1 MKRLTLLCA
10 VVVLVA
16 GCASNRGG
24 TGTYYDT
31 TRGTGTSPAYE
42 TPPPV
47 NDMDD
52 LGAVRPRYDNQRPN
66 GQPRVPGH
74 SVDINTGP

>member
-1 MKRLTLLCA
+1 MVFVLERENIMKRLTLLCA
-10 VVVLVA
+10 VGVLVA

-42 TPPPV
+42 SPPPV

-52 LGAVRPRYDNQRPN
+52 LGAVLLRYDNQRPN
-66 GQPRVPGH
+66 G
-74 SVDINTGP
+74 

>member
-1 MKRLTLLCA
+1 MRRFSLFCA
-10 VVVLVA
+10 AALLVA

-24 TGTYYDT
+24 TGTHYDT
-31 TRGTGTSPAYE
+31 TRGSATSPAYE
-42 TPPPV
+42 PPPV

-52 LGAVRPRYDNQRPN
+52 LGANRPPHDNQRAN
-66 GQPRVPGH
+66 GQPRVQDH